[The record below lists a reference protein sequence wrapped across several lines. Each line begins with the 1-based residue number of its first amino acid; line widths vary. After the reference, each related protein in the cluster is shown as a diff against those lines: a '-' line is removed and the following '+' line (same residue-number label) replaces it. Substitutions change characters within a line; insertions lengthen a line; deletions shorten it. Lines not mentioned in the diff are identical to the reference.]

1 MPHNE
6 PNPVELP
13 PGIAIAWGL
22 ERPSTRGTK
31 AELSATRIVEAAI
44 RLADEEGLT
53 AVSMA
58 RVAKD
63 LGFTSMSLYRHLRSK
78 EELLVLMVDAAFG
91 EPDIADIPGSTGPGS
106 EPDWRTATR
115 NWAKAI
121 EQRYRRHPWILDYP
135 VTGPPA
141 SPHELLWL
149 EQLLRALAP
158 TSLTASEKLNSALML
173 ANLVRSSTRME
184 LDVADNDSPA
194 AFEAYVGML
203 FKLLD
208 AEKHREVLG
217 LFSDPELAVME
228 QAGDELSFALE
239 RYLDGMEALM
249 LRRSSGAVQEG
260 AGKE

>member
-1 MPHNE
+1 MPQKD
-6 PNPVELP
+6 PSLTDLP
-13 PGIAIAWGL
+13 PGVAIAWGL
-22 ERPSTRGTK
+22 ERPSTRGAK
-31 AELSATRIVEAAI
+31 AELSPARIVEVAI
-44 RLADEEGLT
+44 RLADKEGLA

-91 EPDIADIPGSTGPGS
+91 DPDLAGSGAGDRA

-115 NWAKAI
+115 RWAKAI
-121 EQRYRRHPWILDYP
+121 EQRYREHPWILDYP

-141 SPHELLWL
+141 SPNELLWL

-158 TSLTASEKLNSALML
+158 TTLTASEKLNSALML

-184 LDVADNDSPA
+184 LDVADNDTPD
-194 AFEAYVGML
+194 AFEAYVGLL
-203 FKLLD
+203 FQLLD
-208 AEKHREVLG
+208 PEQHREVLG

-228 QAGDELSFALE
+228 DAGDELSFALE

-249 LRRSSGAVQEG
+249 ARRGSGADQPG
-260 AGKE
+260 

>member
-1 MPHNE
+1 MPQDE
-6 PNPVELP
+6 PNPVDLP

-22 ERPSTRGTK
+22 ERPSTRGSK
-31 AELSATRIVEAAI
+31 AELSAGRIVDAAI
-44 RLADEEGLT
+44 RLADKEGLA

-58 RVAKD
+58 RLGKE

-91 EPDIADIPGSTGPGS
+91 EPDLDGTPGPTAPGG
-106 EPDWRTATR
+106 EPDWRVATR

-121 EQRYRRHPWILDYP
+121 EQRYRQHPWILDHP

-158 TSLTASEKLNSALML
+158 TPLTASEKLNSALML

-194 AFEAYVGML
+194 AFEAYVGLL
-203 FKLLD
+203 FTLLD
-208 AEKHREVLG
+208 PGTHREVLG

-249 LRRSSGAVQEG
+249 VLRRV
-260 AGKE
+260 

>member
-1 MPHNE
+1 MPQNE
-6 PNPVELP
+6 PSPVELP

-22 ERPSTRGTK
+22 ERPSTRGAK
-31 AELSATRIVEAAI
+31 AELSAGRIVDAAI
-44 RLADEEGLT
+44 RLADKEGLA

-58 RVAKD
+58 RVGKD

-91 EPDIADIPGSTGPGS
+91 EPDLGTAGPFPTGS
-106 EPDWRTATR
+106 EPDWRVATR
-115 NWAKAI
+115 SWAKAI
-121 EQRYRRHPWILDYP
+121 EQRYRKHPWILDYP

-158 TSLTASEKLNSALML
+158 TPLSASEKLNSALML

-194 AFEAYVGML
+194 AFEAYVALL

-208 AEKHREVLG
+208 PQVHREVLG

-249 LRRSSGAVQEG
+249 VRRRG
-260 AGKE
+260 

>member
-1 MPHNE
+1 MQQKKPDATK
-6 PNPVELP
+6 LP

-22 ERPSTRGTK
+22 ERPSTRGAK
-31 AELSATRIVEAAI
+31 AELSPARIVKAAI
-44 RLADEEGLT
+44 GLADSEGLS

-91 EPDIADIPGSTGPGS
+91 EPDFAASPAIESD
-106 EPDWRTATR
+106 EPSWRTGTR
-115 NWAKAI
+115 TWAKAI
-121 EQRYRRHPWILDYP
+121 EQRYRKHPWILDYP

-158 TSLTASEKLNSALML
+158 TPLTASEKLNSALML

-194 AFEAYVGML
+194 AFEAYVGLL

-208 AEKHREVLG
+208 PQKHREVLG

-228 QAGDELSFALE
+228 DAGDELSFALE

-249 LRRSSGAVQEG
+249 VRRKSIDRQD
-260 AGKE
+260 

>member
-6 PNPVELP
+6 PSPVELP

-31 AELSATRIVEAAI
+31 AELSAARIVEAAI
-44 RLADEEGLT
+44 RLADQEGLA

-58 RVAKD
+58 RVAKE

-91 EPDIADIPGSTGPGS
+91 EPELPGSPTPGS

-121 EQRYRRHPWILDYP
+121 EQRYRKHPWILDHP
-135 VTGPPA
+135 ITGPPA
-141 SPHELLWL
+141 SPHEILWL

-194 AFEAYVGML
+194 AFEAYVGLL

-208 AEKHREVLG
+208 PEKHREVLG

-228 QAGDELSFALE
+228 HAGDELSFALE

-249 LRRSSGAVQEG
+249 VQRDVGANQENVSQ
-260 AGKE
+260 E

>member
-6 PNPVELP
+6 PSSVELP

-22 ERPSTRGTK
+22 ERPATRGAK
-31 AELSATRIVEAAI
+31 AELSAARIVDVAI
-44 RLADEEGLT
+44 RLADREGLA

-91 EPDIADIPGSTGPGS
+91 KPDLADIQGSTPPGS
-106 EPDWRTATR
+106 EPDWRKATR
-115 NWAKAI
+115 SWAKAI
-121 EQRYRRHPWILDYP
+121 EQRYRQHPWILDYP

-158 TSLTASEKLNSALML
+158 TPLTASEKLNSALML

-194 AFEAYVGML
+194 AFEAYVGLL

-208 AEKHREVLG
+208 PEIHREVLG

-228 QAGDELSFALE
+228 DPGDELSFALE

-249 LRRSSGAVQEG
+249 VRRDSSSRQR
-260 AGKE
+260 